1 MGPWASDPKVLQRM
15 REVVM
20 AVNRL
25 EHRSSRAEVSDRELM
40 QLRRELAQ
48 AADAYEEAISSLG
61 WQVPSPRVGV

>member
-25 EHRSSRAEVSDRELM
+25 EHRSSRPEVSDREIL
-40 QLRRELAQ
+40 QLRRELVE
-48 AADAYEEAISSLG
+48 AADAYEVAISSLG
-61 WQVPSPRVGV
+61 WQVPNPRVGV